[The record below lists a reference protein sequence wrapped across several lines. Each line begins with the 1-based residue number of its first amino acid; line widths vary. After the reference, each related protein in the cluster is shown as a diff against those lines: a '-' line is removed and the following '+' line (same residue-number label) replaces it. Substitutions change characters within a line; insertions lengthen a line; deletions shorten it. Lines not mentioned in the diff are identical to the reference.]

1 MDEFM
6 NIPWARF
13 AFLFLCLYLLFCG
26 LAWLFA
32 DRMLFPVP
40 RPSSYDTE
48 FSNLVLELEDGEK
61 IHCLHL
67 QSENPSLSIIYSH
80 GNGED
85 IGMLEDLLQSWKE
98 PEWEIIAFD
107 YPGYGL
113 SEGKPSESG
122 CYEAISVVY
131 EHLVDTLNRD
141 PGKVIAWGRSLG
153 TGPTTYLAEKKQLG
167 GMILESPFLSA
178 FRSVTQIP
186 FFPWDRFPN
195 HRYAEKIT
203 CSSLVIHGYYD
214 EVIPYRQGVS
224 IFKALGGP
232 KKFLKVE
239 EGEHNNLPQAG
250 GELYAS
256 TIRDFLKKRLG
267 G

>member
-1 MDEFM
+1 M

-13 AFLFLCLYLLFCG
+13 AFLFFCIYLIFCG
-26 LAWLFA
+26 LTWVFA

-40 RPSSYDTE
+40 RPASYGTD
-48 FSNLVLELEDGEK
+48 FSNLVLELENGEK
-61 IHCLHL
+61 VHCLHL
-67 QSENPSLSIIYSH
+67 KSPNPSLSIIYSH

-85 IGMLEDLLQSWKE
+85 IGMLKDLLLLWKE
-98 PEWEIIAFD
+98 PSWEIIAFD

-131 EHLVDTLNRD
+131 EHLVETLNRD

-153 TGPTTYLAEKKQLG
+153 TGSTTYLAEKKQLG

-195 HRYAEKIT
+195 YKHVHEIK
-203 CSSLVIHGYYD
+203 CPSLVVHGYYD
-214 EVIPYRQGVS
+214 EVIPFRQGVS
-224 IFKALGGP
+224 IFKALPEP
-232 KKFLKVE
+232 KEFLKIE
-239 EGEHNNLPQAG
+239 DGEHNNLLETG
-250 GELYAS
+250 GKLYQS
-256 TIRDFLKKRLG
+256 SIRNFLKARVEG
-267 G
+267 